1 MKKGN
6 DDMKRISNRAL
17 SAIVTLLICSVM
29 AASCNINTDKAGQA
43 FQHLG
48 ENLDNAVNGTEETE
62 APVEEEKAPAKKT
75 SKKATKEA
83 GAE

>member
-1 MKKGN
+1 
-6 DDMKRISNRAL
+6 MKRMSNRAL
-17 SAIVTLLICSVM
+17 TAIVTLLICSVM

-62 APVEEEKAPAKKT
+62 APVEETEET
-75 SKKATKEA
+75 V
-83 GAE
+83 AEETEETEPSET